1 MGPLSLCVHLGPLS
15 PCDACMPHYATSM
28 HGSSVHSLFCV
39 SCSRTGMVP
48 CASCSWRCFFGC
60 HTQERALSALRKLLL
75 MEQSE
80 FVPPVAVEAAEAEG
94 VPACLRK

>member
-1 MGPLSLCVHLGPLS
+1 
-15 PCDACMPHYATSM
+15 
-28 HGSSVHSLFCV
+28 
-39 SCSRTGMVP
+39 MVP